1 MLDLVPIDA
10 PNEITQSLA
19 DSFLLFLD
27 AKPKTVE
34 TYTRALRQFFKY
46 LSTSGTT
53 RPGRQDVIA
62 YKSFLLQT
70 CKPST
75 VSGYLTAVKAL
86 FSWTEQEH
94 IYPNI
99 AAHVKGAKLDR
110 NFKKDYLTASQT
122 KTVLKSID
130 ATTQLGTR
138 DYALLCL
145 MVTCG
150 LRTIEVV
157 RADVSDLRALGN
169 DTVLYVQGKG
179 HDEKTDFVK
188 VPPQVE
194 AALRAYLT
202 TREAADGE
210 PLFTSTSNN
219 SKGQRMTTRSISGIV
234 KHYLV
239 SSGFNSDRLTAHS
252 LRHTAV
258 TLSLLS
264 GRSLDETQQFARHSN
279 IATTQIYNHA
289 LERAKNG
296 CSAAISAALFD

>member
-1 MLDLVPIDA
+1 MLNLVPIDT
-10 PNEITQSLA
+10 PNEITQDLTA
-19 DSFLLFLD
+19 RFFLFLD

-34 TYTRALRQFFKY
+34 TYTRALRQFLKY
-46 LSTSGTT
+46 LSVNNIS
-53 RPGRQDVIA
+53 RPGREDIIA
-62 YKSFLLQT
+62 YKSALMHS

-75 VSGYLTAVKAL
+75 VSSYLSAVKAF
-86 FSWTEQEH
+86 FSWTEQER

-99 AAHVKGAKLDR
+99 AVHIKGAKIDR
-110 NFKKDYLTASQT
+110 DFKKDYLTAAQA
-122 KTVLKSID
+122 KTVLHGVDNNS
-130 ATTQLGTR
+130 TNGMR

-188 VPPQVE
+188 VPPQTE
-194 AALRAYLT
+194 AALRAYLIS
-202 TREAADGE
+202 REAADGE

-239 SSGFNSDRLTAHS
+239 SSGFNSTTEPSSSLTP
-252 LRHTAV
+252 
-258 TLSLLS
+258 
-264 GRSLDETQQFARHSN
+264 
-279 IATTQIYNHA
+279 
-289 LERAKNG
+289 
-296 CSAAISAALFD
+296 